1 MLECFLAP
9 ALCTVG
15 VFSKTVCGV
24 KSHCGSRMEN
34 ADLQPASVSNTTH
47 VDSGGLEENLSSISP
62 PYPEGRGKASKGISK
77 ETELCTLCYTKSASC
92 VGWKTKG
99 KCILEYT
106 GTLSWTEKVNL

>member
-34 ADLQPASVSNTTH
+34 ADLQPAPVSNTTH
-47 VDSGGLEENLSSISP
+47 VDSGGLEEKPQFYITALS
-62 PYPEGRGKASKGISK
+62 RGKREGFQRDFKGNR
-77 ETELCTLCYTKSASC
+77 TLYF
-92 VGWKTKG
+92 V
-99 KCILEYT
+99 LH
-106 GTLSWTEKVNL
+106 